1 MHSIS
6 VTEAAMRTY
15 ELSSPSGRLQHT
27 AMQKKQPE
35 GGCCA
40 LYNGHVHALLHDA
53 ARVHAKCCRG
63 MLAFRGQHRL
73 REATQT
79 MPNLEVQ
86 VVDNVMLQLPVLL
99 PSVDL
104 PQPTY
109 KVSHSAPTP
118 LYDHQRWV
126 QPGAPP
132 QLHTLPWLTSRA
144 YGSSCSMR
152 CSSPNEQAELLP
164 VHYFQGLRAV
174 TLAQPLLRLS
184 SCCACFAMPATMHAI
199 MQMHSQLAAV
209 ALTATNTGFIPT
221 PLGLALGTNPK
232 PQP

>member
-1 MHSIS
+1 M
-6 VTEAAMRTY
+6 
-15 ELSSPSGRLQHT
+15 
-27 AMQKKQPE
+27 
-35 GGCCA
+35 
-40 LYNGHVHALLHDA
+40 YNGHVHALLHDA

-99 PSVDL
+99 PSVDS

-132 QLHTLPWLTSRA
+132 QVHTLPWLTSRA

-152 CSSPNEQAELLP
+152 CSSPNEQAELLLSGP
-164 VHYFQGLRAV
+164 QGCHLGSATAQAIV
-174 TLAQPLLRLS
+174 VLCMLCHACYNACNHADAQPAG
-184 SCCACFAMPATMHAI
+184 SCCTDRHKHRVHTHPF
-199 MQMHSQLAAV
+199 
-209 ALTATNTGFIPT
+209 GFG
-221 PLGLALGTNPK
+221 LGD
-232 PQP
+232 